1 MTHVVGMMR
10 SDRFAKL
17 LRMDT
22 TAEREPSKPG
32 SVFEKNIR
40 RLTLLI
46 QAPMPQAEA
55 ISAKL
60 SAATKDGSF
69 TPDPSIVQPI
79 LDEMSKSLQTRMT
92 IMTWAVP
99 MLVTFTEAYLQD
111 AFALMISGACGRTA
125 LPGPI
130 VDEISAKWIK
140 NTIRS
145 GNPHQWVNQLKK
157 FGVTGYPDDLA
168 SNLQKTWD
176 LRHDIIHSA
185 EPDTTVMKDF
195 PLSESLKTVSI
206 LVQTTDAFV
215 AAQAINHG

>member
-1 MTHVVGMMR
+1 
-10 SDRFAKL
+10 
-17 LRMDT
+17 MDT
-22 TAEREPSKPG
+22 PAQCEPSKPC
-32 SVFEKNIR
+32 SVFEKNMR

-55 ISAKL
+55 VSAKL

-69 TPDPSIVQPI
+69 TTDASVVQPI
-79 LDEMSKSLQTRMT
+79 VDEMNKSLQTRMT

-111 AFALMISGACGRTA
+111 AFALMISCACGRTA

-130 VDEISAKWIK
+130 VDEISSKWIK
-140 NTIRS
+140 NAIRS

-195 PLSESLKTVSI
+195 PLSESIKNVGI
-206 LVQTTDAFV
+206 FVQTTDAFV
-215 AAQAINHG
+215 SRQFYARVLDLNDLAGS